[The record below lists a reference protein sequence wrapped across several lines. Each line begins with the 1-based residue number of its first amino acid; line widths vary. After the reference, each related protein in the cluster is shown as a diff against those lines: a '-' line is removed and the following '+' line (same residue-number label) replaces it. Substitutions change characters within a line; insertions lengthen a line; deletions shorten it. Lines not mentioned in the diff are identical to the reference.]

1 MLLEKNNLRRILL
14 LIQILF
20 FFLIE
25 LTLPQS
31 LKYFSSYGTSESLI
45 FYPLFLI
52 PLILLIATFLMEK
65 FQALFFFLMALVLVN
80 NLYVGAFITVFF
92 LFFFWGVS
100 KKRDSGPL
108 TFFWMVVLAG
118 LTFSSIYYLQIAN
131 SLSWFWLMIHVT
143 WALKFIAWTVSVR
156 LYDKTYSIKNY
167 LEFFFNPVFFFFTSD
182 LNVLTPERFFNS
194 RIDKDQITASDF
206 KLFLYQTF
214 AGVFLLIIYGIAQKY
229 YFLNLENIGF
239 FGKAYIGAFVSIGVA
254 ILFHAANSCIQVS
267 MLNSFH
273 YKLQVDM
280 NRPWLAISPSDYW
293 KRMHFY
299 VRDYIFE
306 IITKPVMTNLIR
318 WNSKLV
324 NFKIVIIG
332 IIYLIFS
339 CTQVGY
345 QPYRQGRTLLIGF
358 LVTGVFVAMMS
369 LPEILLT
376 KRAHNF
382 FEKHHWMGR
391 ALTFIILYVGYYFI
405 FSVRKGF

>member
-20 FFLIE
+20 FFFIE

-65 FQALFFFLMALVLVN
+65 FQALFFLLMALVLVN

-108 TFFWMVVLAG
+108 TFFWMAILAG
-118 LTFSSIYYLQIAN
+118 LTFSSIYYLQSAN

-156 LYDKTYSIKNY
+156 LYDKTYSVKNY

-194 RIDKDQITASDF
+194 KMGKDQITASDF
-206 KLFLYQTF
+206 KLFLSQTLV
-214 AGVFLLIIYGIAQKY
+214 GVFLLIVYGVTQKY
-229 YFLNLENIGF
+229 YFLNLENVGF
-239 FGKAYIGAFVSIGVA
+239 FGTAYVGAFVSIGVA

-369 LPEILLT
+369 LPEILLP
-376 KRAHNF
+376 KRAHTF

-391 ALTFIILYVGYYFI
+391 VLTFSILYVGYYFI

>member
-14 LIQILF
+14 LIQILLF
-20 FFLIE
+20 FSVE
-25 LTLPQS
+25 LLLPDS
-31 LKYFSSYGTSESLI
+31 LKYFSSYGTSASLI

-52 PLILLIATFLMEK
+52 PVILLIATFLLDK
-65 FQALFFFLMALVLVN
+65 FQGLFFYLISMVLVN
-80 NLYVGAFITVFF
+80 NLYVGIFITVFF
-92 LFFFWGVS
+92 LLFFYGVPQKRESRILTSFWII
-100 KKRDSGPL
+100 
-108 TFFWMVVLAG
+108 VLAA
-118 LTFSSIYYLQIAN
+118 LTFSSIYYLQSAN
-131 SLSWFWLMIHVT
+131 SLGWFWLMIHVT

-156 LYDKTYSIKNY
+156 LYDKNYSFKSF

-194 RIDKDQITASDF
+194 RIDKDQFSKAEF
-206 KLFLYQTF
+206 KHFFYQTVIGVLLLF
-214 AGVFLLIIYGIAQKY
+214 AYGLFQQY
-229 YFLNLENIGF
+229 YFLNLEKIGF
-239 FGKAYIGAFVSIGVA
+239 LGEAYVGAFISIGVA
-254 ILFHAANSCIQVS
+254 ILFHAGNSCIQVS

-273 YKLQVDM
+273 YKFQVDM
-280 NRPWLAISPSDYW
+280 NKPWLAISPSDYW

-318 WNSKLV
+318 WNIKLV

-332 IIYLIFS
+332 VIYLIFS

-376 KRAHNF
+376 KKAHAF
-382 FEKHHWMGR
+382 FDKHHWLGR
-391 ALTFIILYVGYYFI
+391 VLTFSILYVGYYFI